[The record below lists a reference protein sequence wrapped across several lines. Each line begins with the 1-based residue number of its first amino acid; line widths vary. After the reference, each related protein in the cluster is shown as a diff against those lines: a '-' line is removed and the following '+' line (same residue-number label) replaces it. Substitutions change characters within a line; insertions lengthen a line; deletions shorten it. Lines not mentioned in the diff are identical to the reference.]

1 MQYVVAVI
9 VGVLAAIG
17 AMTLIAVMYV
27 MRFGD
32 EAFNGI
38 VTAA

>member
-1 MQYVVAVI
+1 MQYVIAVI
-9 VGVLAAIG
+9 LGVLAAIG

-32 EAFNGI
+32 DAFSAI
-38 VTAA
+38 PR

>member
-1 MQYVVAVI
+1 MQYVMAI
-9 VGVLAAIG
+9 ILGVLAAIG

-32 EAFNGI
+32 EAFSGI
-38 VTAA
+38 IK